1 VNPSPLRW
9 LRVVFL
15 GVSGLLL
22 LGVFALACVF
32 VYLAPGL
39 PTARNAQAVPLRV
52 YSRTGD
58 LISQIGEE
66 RRYPVTYEQIPE
78 VVRNAVLAAEDD
90 RFFSHHGFDWMG
102 ITRAVISN
110 VASAD
115 ATGQGGSTITQ
126 QAARN
131 MFLTLDQTS
140 RRKASEVFVTFRM
153 ERDLSKEE
161 ILATYLNVAFFG
173 HRSYGIAAAAQT
185 YYGKR
190 LDQLTVGQT
199 ATLIG
204 LLPSPS
210 KYNPISSPS
219 LAKVRRGYVLGR
231 MVQLD
236 YIDKA
241 TAEAAGKEPI
251 ETREYAPLVDV
262 EADYIADWALQ
273 EVVKRFGPA
282 AVNQGYKVFT
292 TIDGRL
298 QTAAN
303 YAARG
308 NLMQYDRRHGYR
320 GRLGKVQLPAGATTG
335 QLDQLLGKYDS
346 VGLLQ
351 PAVVTKVGEK
361 NAEVHIRGGGKA
373 RIDWD
378 GLKWAGKALK
388 NGEIGALP
396 GKASD
401 VVAVGDVIHV
411 VTDKLG
417 AALLAQVPDA
427 QTAFVAM
434 DPLDGAIVS
443 LVGGFDFHRSN
454 FNRVR
459 QALRQPASGFKP
471 FIYSAA
477 LENGYTAATGVLN
490 LPVVEDCDDEDCWN
504 PQNSG
509 GGYGGVIRL
518 RDALKRSINLI
529 SRRVVHDIGVDAVI
543 DHAVK
548 FGFRRESLPRIQSLA
563 LGAQLATPLE
573 MVTAY
578 SVFANGG
585 FRVEPYFITRIED
598 AAGKVVFEAK
608 PKIACAACESAPVAE
623 ADADASE
630 VAMVDTAQD
639 TEVSPTPGKIM
650 ADLTLL
656 AAPGPLPR
664 IRDVEAPPALRE
676 LVRNQQGGTG
686 ILPADR
692 LAPRAIS
699 AQNAWLMSDMMHD
712 ATVSGTAARAAREL
726 KRNDLAGKTG
736 TNEERDNWF
745 NGFTRDIV
753 ATVWVGFDDERPLG
767 SREQGSFTALP
778 AWIEFM
784 RVALDQVPQSRLERP
799 GGLIDLRVSASTGL
813 LADQSDP
820 TAVYE
825 TFMVDH
831 LPNSPEGGAAM
842 PGPGGTRGSVEPLF

>member
-1 VNPSPLRW
+1 MNPSPLRW
-9 LRVVFL
+9 LRVIFL
-15 GVSGLLL
+15 GVAGLLA
-22 LGVFALACVF
+22 LGAFALACVF

-39 PTARNAQAVPLRV
+39 PTAQNAQATPLRV
-52 YSRTGD
+52 YSRTGG

-66 RRYPVTYEQIPE
+66 RRIPVTYEEIPE
-78 VVRNAVLAAEDD
+78 IVRNAVLAAEDD
-90 RFFSHHGFDWMG
+90 RFFQHHGFDWMG
-102 ITRAVISN
+102 ITRAVVAN

-131 MFLTLDQTS
+131 MFLTLDQTP

-153 ERDLSKEE
+153 ERDLTKEE

-190 LDQLTVGQT
+190 LDQLTLGQA
-199 ATLIG
+199 ATLVG

-219 LAKVRRGYVLGR
+219 SAKVRRGYVLGR
-231 MVQLD
+231 MVELD
-236 YIDKA
+236 YIDEA
-241 TAEAAGKEPI
+241 AAEAAGRERI
-251 ETREYAPLVDV
+251 ETSEHAPLVDV
-262 EADYIADWALQ
+262 EADYVAEMARQ
-273 EVVKRFGPA
+273 EVVKLFGPA

-320 GRLGKVQLPAGATTG
+320 GRLGKVELPAGATAG

-346 VGLLQ
+346 VGLLL

-361 NAEVHIRGGGKA
+361 TADAHIRGVGNA
-373 RIDWD
+373 RIEWD
-378 GLKWAGKALK
+378 GIKWAGKALR
-388 NGEIGALP
+388 NGEVGALP
-396 GKASD
+396 GKAAD
-401 VVAVGDVIHV
+401 VVAIGDVIYV
-411 VTDKLG
+411 VTDKKG
-417 AALLAQVPDA
+417 NAQLAQEPEA
-427 QTAFVAM
+427 QTGFVAL
-434 DPLDGAIVS
+434 DPLDGAIVA
-443 LVGGFDFHRSN
+443 LVGGFDFHRNN

-459 QALRQPASGFKP
+459 QAQRQPASGFKP

-477 LENGYTAATGVLN
+477 LENGFTAATGVLN
-490 LPVVEDCDDEDCWN
+490 LRMVEDCQDEECWH

-509 GGYGGVIRL
+509 GGYGGVVRV
-518 RDALKRSINLI
+518 RDALVRSINLI
-529 SRRVVHDIGVDAVI
+529 SRRILHDVGVDATI
-543 DHAVK
+543 EHAVK
-548 FGFRRESLPRIQSLA
+548 FGFRKESLPRNETLA
-563 LGAQLATPLE
+563 LGTQVATPLE
-573 MVTAY
+573 MATGYA
-578 SVFANGG
+578 VFANGG
-585 FRVEPYFITRIED
+585 FRVEPYFISRIED
-598 AAGKVVFEAK
+598 ATGKVVFEAK
-608 PKIACAACESAPVAE
+608 PKIACPDCESAPAA
-623 ADADASE
+623 ADPQ
-630 VAMVDTAQD
+630 VAMVDTALD
-639 TEVSPTPGKIM
+639 PSASEMAATAPDKIV

-656 AAPGPLPR
+656 AAPGPQQR
-664 IRDVEAPPALRE
+664 IRDVEAPPALRD
-676 LVRNQQGGTG
+676 LARSQGAFAP
-686 ILPADR
+686 LPAER

-712 ATVSGTAARAAREL
+712 VTVRGTAARATREL
-726 KRNDLAGKTG
+726 QRNDLAGKTG
-736 TNEERDNWF
+736 TNEERDSWF
-745 NGFTRDIV
+745 NGFTRHIV

-784 RVALDQVPQSRLERP
+784 RVALDQVPESRLERP
-799 GGLIDLRVSASTGL
+799 GGLVDLRVSSTTGL

-820 TAVYE
+820 AAVYE

-831 LPNSPEGGAAM
+831 LPKAPEGGTSA
-842 PGPGGTRGSVEPLF
+842 PGADGTRGSAEPLF